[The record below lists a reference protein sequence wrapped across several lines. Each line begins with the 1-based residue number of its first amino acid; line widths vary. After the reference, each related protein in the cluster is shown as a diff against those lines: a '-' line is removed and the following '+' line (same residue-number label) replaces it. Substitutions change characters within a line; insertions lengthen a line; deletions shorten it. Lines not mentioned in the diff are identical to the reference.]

1 MSEPSPTN
9 HPRPVPYARRLGEWA
24 ARHARAVVTTA
35 LLLTA
40 ALAIP
45 LLAMA
50 PTQFAS
56 TEPEGPAFDA
66 RDTIDQR
73 FGGDVERWFFI
84 AEAAEGDVLE
94 RDALL
99 AVHERA
105 EALREDPELGPILT
119 TRTDPITGAETLG
132 IASFADTVDVALRRD
147 GHGGLDQAS
156 EAAVRATVD
165 ELIDSHGAETAN
177 LSQLAGRDEDT
188 GTWRAP
194 AMTLSVL
201 AEPAERDGDSAGA
214 GFGSDIAVEE
224 LGREILAV
232 LDATGELD
240 VHGIA
245 LDQNLTAEE
254 QGQAAGPY
262 IGFTVLAI
270 VLLAGAA
277 FRSYWILAIVG
288 GALAALLVWLQ
299 GLANLVG
306 LAEDQILATV
316 VPIAMIAFGV
326 DYAFHSL
333 GRYREERAAHREPR
347 TAFGR
352 GLGAVTPALL
362 LTLGT
367 GALAFLATT
376 AGPIESITQFGIAAA
391 MALTSAF
398 LVLGVVVPAALALT
412 EERVTTTTRRFGR
425 TLAVLGGLAAAGTVM
440 ATVLLL
446 VFLSPPAGLALLAG
460 YLLAFVLVPAWL
472 AGRRA
477 RGAAEPARASRPG
490 STGAPFTLLAR
501 GVVAVAARR
510 AVAVAARRAIVLPLA
525 GLLTA
530 GSAVFAVQV
539 PVSFD
544 VEDFFAEDTGFVTG
558 LDKLDEHVGDQGG
571 EPAVVLVTA
580 DFDDPAALAAV
591 HGFTE
596 RLAAVDTEL
605 LAHDRDG
612 RVAVDRQA
620 LDELSGAS
628 LLSPAERSQVIAE
641 PGESDRT
648 AIQLSVGLV
657 GSRAQENV
665 AAARELLDPLVA
677 DLDAELSELDGGAS
691 AVLTGDPI
699 VRQAG
704 LDAVTRSLQVSL
716 PIAVVLCLVCVWVA
730 LRSARYAL
738 VTVTPIVLVVIWL
751 YGFMSLAGFDVNLVT
766 ATIGAISIGIG
777 IDFATHMTMRY
788 REELRSAPD
797 RSSALHAAT
806 RGTGAALTGSAATS
820 AAGFV
825 ILSFAPMPM
834 FAGFGLLTAV
844 MIVLALASCLL
855 VLPGLLW
862 YVSRDP
868 YTARTPR
875 AAVAAGQPA

>member
-9 HPRPVPYARRLGEWA
+9 LPRSAPYARRLGEWA
-24 ARHARAVVTTA
+24 ARHARTVVTTA
-35 LLLTA
+35 VLLTA

-45 LLAMA
+45 LLTMA

-56 TEPEGPAFDA
+56 TEPDGPAFDA
-66 RDTIDQR
+66 RDTIEQR

-84 AEAAEGDVLE
+84 AEAAEGDILE
-94 RDALL
+94 PDALL

-119 TRTDPITGAETLG
+119 ARTDPTTGAETLG
-132 IASFADTVDVALRRD
+132 IASFADTVDITLRRD
-147 GHGGLDQAS
+147 GHGGLEQAS

-165 ELIDSHGAETAN
+165 ELIDSHGAEAVN
-177 LSQLAGRDEDT
+177 LSQLADRDEDT

-194 AMTLSVL
+194 AMSLSVL
-201 AEPAERDGDSAGA
+201 AEPGEADSDSAGA
-214 GFGSDIAVEE
+214 AFGSDIAVEE

-240 VHGIA
+240 VHGVA

-270 VLLAGAA
+270 VLVVGAA

-299 GLANLVG
+299 GLANLAG

-326 DYAFHSL
+326 DYAFHSV
-333 GRYREERAAHREPR
+333 GRYREERAARHEPR
-347 TAFGR
+347 TALGR
-352 GLGAVTPALL
+352 GLGAVSPALL
-362 LTLGT
+362 LALGT

-376 AGPIESITQFGIAAA
+376 ASPIESITQFGIAAA
-391 MALTSAF
+391 MALVSAF
-398 LVLGVVVPAALALT
+398 LVLGIVVPAALALT
-412 EERVTTTTRRFGR
+412 EERVTTATRRFGR
-425 TLAVLGGLAAAGTVM
+425 TLTVLGGLAAAGTVM
-440 ATVLLL
+440 ITVLLL

-460 YLLAFVLVPAWL
+460 YLLAFVLVPAWF
-472 AGRRA
+472 AGR
-477 RGAAEPARASRPG
+477 GGSGTAEPAGASRPR
-490 STGAPFTLLAR
+490 SAGAPFTVLAR

-510 AVAVAARRAIVLPLA
+510 AVVLPLV

-530 GSAVFAVQV
+530 GAAVFAVQV
-539 PVSFD
+539 PASFD

-558 LDKLDEHVGDQGG
+558 LDKLDEHVGDQHG
-571 EPAVVLVTA
+571 EPAVVLTTA
-580 DFDDPAALAAV
+580 DFDDPAALATV
-591 HGFTE
+591 DRFTE
-596 RLAAVDTEL
+596 RLAAVDTNL
-605 LAHDRDG
+605 LAQDRDG

-620 LDELSGAS
+620 LDELGGAS
-628 LLSPAERSQVIAE
+628 RLSPAERSQVIAE
-641 PGESDRT
+641 PDGSDRT

-665 AAARELLDPLVA
+665 AAARELLEPLVA
-677 DLDAELSELDGGAS
+677 DLDAELSELDDGAS

-699 VRQAG
+699 VRQAS

-716 PIAVVLCLVCVWVA
+716 PIAVLLCLVCAWVA
-730 LRSARYAL
+730 LRSVRYAL

-806 RGTGAALTGSAATS
+806 RGTGAALTGSAVTS
-820 AAGFV
+820 VAGFV

-855 VLPGLLW
+855 VLPGLLC

-868 YTARTPR
+868 SAARPPR
-875 AAVAAGQPA
+875 VLVAAGRPA